1 MCFLLT
7 TKQTKKMQSACSN
20 TGECLSATSRD
31 SQDQWSMPRPN
42 KSCMQ
47 TPEHAYAVNQR
58 VIEDK
63 KQHCGSLVKA
73 LILILAS
80 AQRAHGYHF
89 IAADGAAAGIQAHA
103 PLMELSA
110 ICSQYPCPAPTW
122 EFRPLGKQAATSF
135 STLRV

>member
-1 MCFLLT
+1 
-7 TKQTKKMQSACSN
+7 MQSACSN

-31 SQDQWSMPRPN
+31 AQDQWSMLRPN

-47 TPEHAYAVNQR
+47 TPEHAYIVNQR

-73 LILILAS
+73 LILFLAS

-89 IAADGAAAGIQAHA
+89 IAADGAAAGIQTHA

-122 EFRPLGKQAATSF
+122 EFRTLGKQAATSF
-135 STLRV
+135 CTLRV